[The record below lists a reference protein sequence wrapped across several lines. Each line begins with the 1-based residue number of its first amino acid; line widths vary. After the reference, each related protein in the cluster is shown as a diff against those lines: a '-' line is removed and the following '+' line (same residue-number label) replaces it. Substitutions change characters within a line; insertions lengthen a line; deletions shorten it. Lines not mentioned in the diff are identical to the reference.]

1 MINPFPYG
9 RVVQGEDYCP
19 RPGLQKELAGLVRGG
34 RSVVLIGPRR
44 TGKTS
49 LAVATVRGMRG
60 KRLVKANL
68 MAVKSPADVSR
79 RLLAGLTA
87 LEGESDWLD
96 ILRSLARL
104 RPKLTLDAGTGQ
116 PGLTLDEVEARRPES
131 VEDVLQAL
139 GRLRARKP
147 VILLDEFQDVA
158 AMPEAERVLALMRGV
173 IQHQSDLPY
182 VFAGS
187 DQHGMHMLFQ
197 DPASPFYKSAALL
210 PVGPIEEEGFRA
222 YLGER
227 FETGR
232 RKVPDETW
240 DAIFSR
246 ARDNP
251 GDVQQL
257 CNALWDVTE
266 RGGTLGLESLE
277 QAVALIVSR
286 ERGGYETL
294 ASQLSARQLDV
305 LRAMARLGGAHPYAT
320 GFIQAVGVTHAGAVK
335 TAVDGLVK
343 KRILVRVEEE
353 YRFFSPFFGD
363 WLRQA
368 GM

>member
-1 MINPFPYG
+1 M
-9 RVVQGEDYCP
+9 R
-19 RPGLQKELAGLVRGG
+19 AG

-60 KRLVKANL
+60 RRLVKANL

-79 RLLAGLTA
+79 RLLTGLTT
-87 LEGESDWLD
+87 LEGEGDWLD
-96 ILRSLARL
+96 VLRSLGRL
-104 RPKLTLDAGTGQ
+104 RPKLSLDPGTGR
-116 PGLTLDEVEARRPES
+116 PELTLDEVEARRPES

-158 AMPEAERVLALMRGV
+158 ALPEPDRVLALMRGV

-197 DPASPFYKSAALL
+197 DPASPFYKSATLL
-210 PVGPIEEEGFRA
+210 PVGPIEAERFRA
-222 YLGER
+222 HLGER
-227 FETGR
+227 FASGR
-232 RKVPDETW
+232 RKVPDAIW
-240 DAIFSR
+240 DAIFHRSLN
-246 ARDNP
+246 NP

-257 CNALWDVTE
+257 CNALWEVTG
-266 RGGTLGLESLE
+266 RGETLAPETID
-277 QAVALIVSR
+277 QAVVLIVSR

-294 ASQLSARQLDV
+294 AAQLSARQLDV
-305 LRAMARLGGAHPYAT
+305 LRTMARLGGEHPYAT
-320 GFIQAVGVTHAGAVK
+320 EFIRAAGMAHAGTVK
-335 TAVDGLVK
+335 TAVDGLIK
-343 KRILVRVEEE
+343 KRILARVEDEL
-353 YRFFSPFFGD
+353 RFFTPFFGD